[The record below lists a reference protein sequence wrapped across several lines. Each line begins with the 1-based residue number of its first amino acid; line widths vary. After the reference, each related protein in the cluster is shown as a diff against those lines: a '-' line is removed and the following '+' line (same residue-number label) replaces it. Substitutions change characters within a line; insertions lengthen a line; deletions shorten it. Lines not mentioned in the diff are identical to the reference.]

1 MASLGRLPPFIGTHP
16 QPGAQRLGKEGLSR
30 QSLSPLV
37 LPLASP
43 NIGARKR
50 TKQLPTSP
58 LTHVSGSATGSRPP
72 PQNRQN
78 AGSERNGQVRRNG
91 ESRRIGEDR
100 RDTTG
105 SDHMAK

>member
-1 MASLGRLPPFIGTHP
+1 MASLGRPPPFIGSHL
-16 QPGAQRLGKEGLSR
+16 QPRAQRLGKEGLSR
-30 QSLSPLV
+30 QILSPLV

-91 ESRRIGEDR
+91 NLGGLGKTEEAALAR
-100 RDTTG
+100 
-105 SDHMAK
+105 HMAK